1 MKQLFPF
8 LTAIC
13 LITLSLSSCDQ
24 KNKTYE
30 LRPLTDI
37 KSDNS
42 HSFTFNPSS
51 KQTFKLPTGSTI
63 KIPASCFSD
72 EHGNLIDK
80 EVQLQ
85 FKEIH
90 SAAEIIAC
98 GLPMRYDSAGTTH
111 HFQTAGMF
119 DIRGTSEN
127 KEIFIAKGKQIEIS
141 IASSQKGNHFNF
153 YAFEEENQKRGI
165 NEASLLQ
172 INTTV
177 ITNTTLNQS
186 IKGSWKFIKNGESR
200 INQEKE
206 KGTQKLKQEQ
216 LLLSQERP
224 LSSTKREE
232 KTLVFDLAIKTNK
245 VPELKKFRHVM
256 WSFTEQGIKKNKE
269 VFIQKW
275 DNVTLTETK
284 AFGIYQLTLSSK
296 NKQLSTTVTP
306 VLSGQDLKEFT
317 EALKIQQAAFAIKQ
331 EKVKTK
337 EKRLKK
343 MGDVLRTA
351 SVSAFGAYNWDC
363 LMHIIQKQTSY
374 KKPLM
379 TINDKQ
385 VTDFYMIYGGKNETV
400 IHYTPLT
407 INEFFFFKPLPSAI
421 LIIQNGE
428 MYVVKKDKLTAYY
441 KQKKQKN
448 IIPHYIGSRPITTH
462 ALNEQ
467 LVNLLHN

>member
-1 MKQLFPF
+1 
-8 LTAIC
+8 
-13 LITLSLSSCDQ
+13 
-24 KNKTYE
+24 
-30 LRPLTDI
+30 
-37 KSDNS
+37 
-42 HSFTFNPSS
+42 
-51 KQTFKLPTGSTI
+51 
-63 KIPASCFSD
+63 
-72 EHGNLIDK
+72 
-80 EVQLQ
+80 
-85 FKEIH
+85 
-90 SAAEIIAC
+90 
-98 GLPMRYDSAGTTH
+98 
-111 HFQTAGMF
+111 
-119 DIRGTSEN
+119 
-127 KEIFIAKGKQIEIS
+127 
-141 IASSQKGNHFNF
+141 
-153 YAFEEENQKRGI
+153 
-165 NEASLLQ
+165 
-172 INTTV
+172 
-177 ITNTTLNQS
+177 
-186 IKGSWKFIKNGESR
+186 
-200 INQEKE
+200 
-206 KGTQKLKQEQ
+206 
-216 LLLSQERP
+216 
-224 LSSTKREE
+224 
-232 KTLVFDLAIKTNK
+232 
-245 VPELKKFRHVM
+245 M

-448 IIPHYIGSRPITTH
+448 IIPHYIGSRPMTTH